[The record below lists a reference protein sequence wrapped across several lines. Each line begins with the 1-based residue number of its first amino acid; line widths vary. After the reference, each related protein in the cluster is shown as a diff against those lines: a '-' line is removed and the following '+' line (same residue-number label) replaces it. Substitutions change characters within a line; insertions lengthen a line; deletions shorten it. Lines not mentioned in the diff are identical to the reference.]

1 LLPLTLLLLL
11 TLPPKNNIFL
21 FLERERE
28 IMASPGTVIIS
39 EMYTTRPEIWSDV
52 HLYTKLYTQEDGQR
66 GYFDP
71 GLFHNTETFT
81 MRFNEQ
87 HKMLMQGTSFDKA
100 DSTVYRARLVN
111 DELTIDLQ
119 HEPGQLCYAVT
130 LLTPNVTL
138 TVGPKTSLSLLLQSG
153 QLHVTTYMVTEEL
166 ASQLKKPLHEINRVR
181 SQVNTVR
188 QAALDRPE
196 RDPRKRKASALN
208 SSSRP
213 CAPYRPCSPTTTP
226 PPY

>member
-1 LLPLTLLLLL
+1 LLTLLLL
-11 TLPPKNNIFL
+11 TLPPNNNIFCVS
-21 FLERERE
+21 ERE

-39 EMYTTRPEIWSDV
+39 EMNSTRREIWSDI
-52 HLYTKLYTQEDGQR
+52 HLYTKLYTPEDRKR

-71 GLFHNTETFT
+71 SLFYNTEPFT

-87 HKMLMQGTSFDKA
+87 HKLLMQGDSFDKA

-111 DELTIDLQ
+111 DVLTIDLRQ
-119 HEPGQLCYAVT
+119 KPGQLCYAVT

-166 ASQLKKPLHEINRVR
+166 ANQLKQPLHEINRVR

-208 SSSRP
+208 NLSTP